1 MSRKVP
7 ATTESGFEPRLRL
20 HPAFRGCLE
29 PLLASPGQVQLL
41 AAAVGR
47 SRLDPDQPVALKR
60 QDVPAERRAV
70 HDHFGGK
77 RVDRHRTLPSQP
89 RQKRELGGAQ
99 AARRHKRS

>member
-47 SRLDPDQPVALKR
+47 SRLDPDQPVALER
-60 QDVPAERRAV
+60 QDVAPERRAI
-70 HDHFGGK
+70 HDHLRRELIDG
-77 RVDRHRTLPSQP
+77 HRRLPSQL
-89 RQKRELGGAQ
+89 REDGVLGRAQ
-99 AARRHKRS
+99 AARR